1 MKPITTIIVLLFCF
15 ALHLPS
21 MAQKDT
27 LNLRKL
33 ALIIGNKDY
42 QHATVLKNTINDAQD
57 MANTLKSVG
66 FETLLY
72 KNLDYTS
79 FIKAIHSFSEKA
91 PDYDILLFYF
101 SGHGMM
107 YLGENYLV
115 PVDAVLKNNEQQVE
129 VECINIKR
137 ITTNFNI
144 GEGKANIAIIDAC
157 RNKPFNRSWNSDT
170 RDLEAGSRFMV
181 KGVSGSIIAQSA
193 DEGETSSDNPKG
205 NNGLYTAC
213 LIRYMKEPGLTI
225 NEVFQLARRE
235 VMEKSKNAQN
245 PIEFNQL
252 VGNFYFI
259 PPSVGKPSSAVKIK
273 TDLASDRKKE
283 KTKSELPVSNSNETQ
298 QVPARVPP
306 KDPNLKSVR
315 LQEGTTVRIILK
327 EELSSKK
334 AAVGDPVEMEIQED
348 VLVEGH
354 TVIKAGT
361 MVKGEVT
368 QITKA
373 KMLGQ
378 QGKIDFFVNY
388 TSSIDFQN
396 IRLRSSRKYEGKNNT
411 AGMAVAAAF
420 ALPAIFIKGK
430 EAVIPKGTQ
439 FSAYVDNTYTVSLSN

>member
-1 MKPITTIIVLLFCF
+1 
-15 ALHLPS
+15 
-21 MAQKDT
+21 
-27 LNLRKL
+27 
-33 ALIIGNKDY
+33 
-42 QHATVLKNTINDAQD
+42 
-57 MANTLKSVG
+57 
-66 FETLLY
+66 
-72 KNLDYTS
+72 
-79 FIKAIHSFSEKA
+79 
-91 PDYDILLFYF
+91 
-101 SGHGMM
+101 
-107 YLGENYLV
+107 
-115 PVDAVLKNNEQQVE
+115 
-129 VECINIKR
+129 
-137 ITTNFNI
+137 
-144 GEGKANIAIIDAC
+144 
-157 RNKPFNRSWNSDT
+157 
-170 RDLEAGSRFMV
+170 MV
-181 KGVSGSIIAQSA
+181 KGVSGSIIGQSA

-213 LIRYMKEPGLTI
+213 LIRYIKEPGLTI

-283 KTKSELPVSNSNETQ
+283 KTKSDIPVTNNNEAQ

-354 TVIKAGT
+354 AVIRAGT
-361 MVKGEVT
+361 TVKGEVT

-388 TSSIDFQN
+388 TSSIDQQN

>member
-1 MKPITTIIVLLFCF
+1 MIVLFICF
-15 ALHLPS
+15 ALYLPAT
-21 MAQKDT
+21 AQKDSSK
-27 LNLRKL
+27 LRKL

-57 MANTLKSVG
+57 MATTLKDVG

-72 KNLDYTS
+72 KNLDYTG
-79 FIKAIHSFSEKA
+79 FLKAIHGFSEKA

-115 PVDAVLKNNEQQVE
+115 PVDAVLKNNEKQVE

-137 ITTNFNI
+137 ITSNFNI

-157 RNKPFNRSWNSDT
+157 RNKPFNRGWNSDT
-170 RDLEAGSRFMV
+170 RDLETGSRFMV
-181 KGVSGSIIAQSA
+181 KGVSGSIIGQSA

-213 LIRYMKEPGLTI
+213 LIRYIKEPGLTI

-283 KTKSELPVSNSNETQ
+283 KTKSDIPVTNNNEAQ

-306 KDPNLKSVR
+306 QRP
-315 LQEGTTVRIILK
+315 
-327 EELSSKK
+327 
-334 AAVGDPVEMEIQED
+334 
-348 VLVEGH
+348 
-354 TVIKAGT
+354 
-361 MVKGEVT
+361 
-368 QITKA
+368 
-373 KMLGQ
+373 
-378 QGKIDFFVNY
+378 
-388 TSSIDFQN
+388 
-396 IRLRSSRKYEGKNNT
+396 
-411 AGMAVAAAF
+411 
-420 ALPAIFIKGK
+420 
-430 EAVIPKGTQ
+430 
-439 FSAYVDNTYTVSLSN
+439 